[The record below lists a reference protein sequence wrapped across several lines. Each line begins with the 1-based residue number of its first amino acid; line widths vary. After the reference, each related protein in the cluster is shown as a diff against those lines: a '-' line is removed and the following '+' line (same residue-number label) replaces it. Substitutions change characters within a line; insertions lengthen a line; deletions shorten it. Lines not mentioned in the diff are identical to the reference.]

1 MLLFIQISHI
11 DIVSLQKLSL
21 ETLFKISELLQVPV
35 LELIKKQNI
44 YNMTEQELQQY
55 LLSKYPKENEECE
68 WKEFKNMKNDF
79 NGKEKDDVISY
90 VSALSNMEGG
100 HLVIGVVDKTLEIVG
115 TNTYNYDRQKAK
127 LRMTDL
133 CANLPSEGLLVEEFI
148 TDDSHKT
155 VWVIHI
161 PKHMKRRPV
170 YAHSKAWQRLDDSL
184 VELTD
189 SRLNVILDEQD
200 SAYDWTA
207 QAIADATIDD
217 LDPDAIMLAREGYK
231 QRYPKFAKEC
241 DSWSDKVF
249 LDKACLT
256 IDGKITKAT
265 LLLVGKEEKAH
276 KLNHIAQIV
285 WKCFQ
290 DGQTFGD
297 IYTIPFIR
305 TTSELLNR
313 IRNYRFKIYPK
324 NSLIPAEVWKYD
336 TESILEGLHNSIAH
350 QKYES
355 DARIIVTEDKDKLTF
370 QNDGYFF
377 EGNYSQYITGEK
389 TPRHYRNPALVKAM
403 VNIKMIDTQGYG
415 IHKMFVSQKERYLP
429 MPDYD
434 KSTATEVVLTLPGTV
449 IDENYSLL
457 LLENRNMS
465 LTDAVLLDSVQKGK
479 RISPEAIAMLR
490 KRKLIEGRLP
500 HIFIAKDIAQVTD
513 QKIEYSKHKGLDDK
527 KCEALLLD
535 SLKDHGS
542 LTKPEIVHLLWDV
555 LPDQLDDKQKEY
567 KINNLLRKL
576 RKEGKISNT
585 TIAGNK
591 STWAL
596 VNG

>member
-1 MLLFIQISHI
+1 M
-11 DIVSLQKLSL
+11 K
-21 ETLFKISELLQVPV
+21 
-35 LELIKKQNI
+35 
-44 YNMTEQELQQY
+44 EQELQQY
-55 LLSKYPKENEECE
+55 LLSKYPKEDAGCE
-68 WKEFKNMKNDF
+68 WKEFKNLKNDF

-100 HLVIGVVDKTLEIVG
+100 HLVIGVVDKTLDIVG
-115 TNTYNYDRQKAK
+115 TDTYNYDVQKAR
-127 LRMTDL
+127 LRMTNL
-133 CANLPSEGLLVEEFI
+133 CANLPSEGLLVEEFV
-148 TDDSHKT
+148 TDDTHKT
-155 VWVIHI
+155 VWVIHV
-161 PKHMKRRPV
+161 PKHMRRRPV

-184 VELTD
+184 VGLDESHLEA
-189 SRLNVILDEQD
+189 ILDEQELP
-200 SAYDWTA
+200 YDWSA
-207 QAIADATIDD
+207 QVIEEATIDD
-217 LDPDAIMLAREGYK
+217 LDADAIQLARDGYK
-231 QRYPKFAKEC
+231 QRYPKFATEC
-241 DSWSDKVF
+241 DTWTDKIF
-249 LDKACLT
+249 LDKASLT
-256 IDGKITKAT
+256 IDGKITRAT

-276 KLNHIAQIV
+276 KLHHIAQIV

-305 TTSELLNR
+305 STSELLNR

-350 QKYES
+350 QRYES
-355 DARIIVTEDKDKLTF
+355 GARIVVTEDKDKLTF
-370 QNDGYFF
+370 QN
-377 EGNYSQYITGEK
+377 EGSFYEGTYYQYITGEK
-389 TPRHYRNPALVKAM
+389 TPKSYRNPALVKAM

-434 KSTATEVVLTLPGTV
+434 KSSATEVVLTLPGTV

-457 LLENRNMS
+457 LLENRNLS

-479 RISPEAIAMLR
+479 RIPSEAVAMLR

-513 QKIEYSKHKGLDDK
+513 KKIEYTKHKGLNDK

-535 SLKDHGS
+535 SLRDHGS
-542 LTKPEIVHLLWDV
+542 LTKTEIVKLLWDV
-555 LPDQLDDKQKEY
+555 LPDQLDDKQREY
-567 KINNLLRKL
+567 KINNLLRKFRVKGL
-576 RKEGKISNT
+576 IRNT
-585 TIAGNK
+585 TVEGNK
-591 STWAL
+591 STWTL
-596 VNG
+596 VND

>member
-1 MLLFIQISHI
+1 M
-11 DIVSLQKLSL
+11 K
-21 ETLFKISELLQVPV
+21 
-35 LELIKKQNI
+35 
-44 YNMTEQELQQY
+44 EQELQQY
-55 LLSKYPKENEECE
+55 LLSKYPKEDAGCE
-68 WKEFKNMKNDF
+68 WKEFKNLKNDF

-100 HLVIGVVDKTLEIVG
+100 HLVIGVVDKTLDIVG
-115 TNTYNYDRQKAK
+115 TDTYNYDVQKAR
-127 LRMTDL
+127 LRMTNL
-133 CANLPSEGLLVEEFI
+133 CANLPSEGLLVEEFV
-148 TDDSHKT
+148 TDDTHKT
-155 VWVIHI
+155 VWVIHV
-161 PKHMKRRPV
+161 PKHMRRRPV

-184 VELTD
+184 VGLDE
-189 SRLNVILDEQD
+189 SRLEAILDEQELP
-200 SAYDWTA
+200 YDWSA
-207 QAIADATIDD
+207 QVIEEATIDD
-217 LDPDAIMLAREGYK
+217 LDADAIQLARDGYK
-231 QRYPKFAKEC
+231 QRYPKFATEC
-241 DSWSDKVF
+241 DTWTDKIF
-249 LDKACLT
+249 LDKASLT
-256 IDGKITKAT
+256 IDGKITRAT

-276 KLNHIAQIV
+276 KLHHIAQIV

-290 DGQTFGD
+290 DGQAFGD

-305 TTSELLNR
+305 STSDLLNR

-350 QKYES
+350 QRYES
-355 DARIIVTEDKDKLTF
+355 GARIVVTEDKDKLTF
-370 QNDGYFF
+370 QN
-377 EGNYSQYITGEK
+377 EGSFYEGAYYQYITGEK
-389 TPRHYRNPALVKAM
+389 TPKSYRNPALVKAM

-434 KSTATEVVLTLPGTV
+434 KSSATEVVLTLPGTV

-457 LLENRNMS
+457 LLENRNLS

-479 RISPEAIAMLR
+479 RIPSEAVAMLR

-513 QKIEYSKHKGLDDK
+513 KKIEYTKHKGLNDK

-535 SLKDHGS
+535 SLRDHGT
-542 LTKPEIVHLLWDV
+542 LTKTEIVKLLWDV
-555 LPDQLDDKQKEY
+555 LPDQLDDKQREY
-567 KINNLLRKL
+567 KINNLLRKFRVKGL
-576 RKEGKISNT
+576 IRNT
-585 TIAGNK
+585 TVEGNK

-596 VNG
+596 VND

>member
-1 MLLFIQISHI
+1 MFTFK
-11 DIVSLQKLSL
+11 IVSLQKRR
-21 ETLFKISELLQVPV
+21 
-35 LELIKKQNI
+35 
-44 YNMTEQELQQY
+44 MTEQELQQY
-55 LLSKYPKENEECE
+55 LLSQYPTENEGCE

-100 HLVIGVVDKTLEIVG
+100 HLVIGVVDQTLEIVG
-115 TNTYNYDRQKAK
+115 TNTYNYDVQKAR

-148 TDDSHKT
+148 TDDSNKK
-155 VWVIHI
+155 VWVIHV

-200 SAYDWTA
+200 TAYDWTA
-207 QAIADATIDD
+207 QIIKDATIDD
-217 LDPDAIMLAREGYK
+217 LDADAIKLAREGYK

-241 DSWSDKVF
+241 ESWSDKVF

-256 IDGKITKAT
+256 IDGKITNTT

-305 TTSELLNR
+305 TTTELLNR

-350 QKYES
+350 QKYENG
-355 DARIIVTEDKDKLTF
+355 ARIIVTEDKDKLTF

-377 EGNYSQYITGEK
+377 EGDYSQYITGEK
-389 TPRHYRNPALVKAM
+389 TPKHYRNPALVKAM

-479 RISPEAIAMLR
+479 RISAETVAMLR

-542 LTKPEIVHLLWDV
+542 LTKDEIRRLFWDV
-555 LPDQLDDKQKEY
+555 LSDQLNDKQKEY
-567 KINNLLRKL
+567 KINNILRKL

>member
-1 MLLFIQISHI
+1 M
-11 DIVSLQKLSL
+11 K
-21 ETLFKISELLQVPV
+21 
-35 LELIKKQNI
+35 
-44 YNMTEQELQQY
+44 EQELQQY
-55 LLSKYPKENEECE
+55 LLSKYPKEDAGCE
-68 WKEFKNMKNDF
+68 WKEFKNLKNDF

-100 HLVIGVVDKTLEIVG
+100 HLVIGVVDKTLDIVG
-115 TNTYNYDRQKAK
+115 TDTYNYDVQKAR
-127 LRMTDL
+127 LRMTNL
-133 CANLPSEGLLVEEFI
+133 CANLPSEGLLVEEFV
-148 TDDSHKT
+148 TDDTHKT
-155 VWVIHI
+155 VWVIHV
-161 PKHMKRRPV
+161 PKHMRRRPV

-184 VELTD
+184 VGLDE
-189 SRLNVILDEQD
+189 SRLEAILDEQELP
-200 SAYDWTA
+200 YDWSA
-207 QAIADATIDD
+207 QVIEEATIDD
-217 LDPDAIMLAREGYK
+217 LDADAIQLARDGYK
-231 QRYPKFAKEC
+231 QRYPKFATEC
-241 DSWSDKVF
+241 DTWTDKIF
-249 LDKACLT
+249 LDKASLT
-256 IDGKITKAT
+256 IDGKITRAT

-276 KLNHIAQIV
+276 KLQHIAQIV

-305 TTSELLNR
+305 STSDLLNR

-350 QKYES
+350 QRYES
-355 DARIIVTEDKDKLTF
+355 GARIVVTEDKDKLTF
-370 QNDGYFF
+370 QN
-377 EGNYSQYITGEK
+377 EGSFYEGTYYQYITGEK
-389 TPRHYRNPALVKAM
+389 TPKSYRNPALVKAM

-434 KSTATEVVLTLPGTV
+434 KSSATEVVLTLPGTV

-457 LLENRNMS
+457 LLENRNLS

-479 RISPEAIAMLR
+479 RIPSEAVAMLR

-513 QKIEYSKHKGLDDK
+513 KKIEYTKHKGLNDK

-535 SLKDHGS
+535 SLRDHGS
-542 LTKPEIVHLLWDV
+542 LTKTEIVKLLWDV
-555 LPDQLDDKQKEY
+555 LPDQLDDKQREY
-567 KINNLLRKL
+567 KINNLLRKFRVKGL
-576 RKEGKISNT
+576 IRNT
-585 TIAGNK
+585 TVEGNK

-596 VNG
+596 VND

>member
-1 MLLFIQISHI
+1 
-11 DIVSLQKLSL
+11 
-21 ETLFKISELLQVPV
+21 
-35 LELIKKQNI
+35 
-44 YNMTEQELQQY
+44 MTEQELQQY
-55 LLSKYPKENEECE
+55 LLSKYPKENEGCE

-115 TNTYNYDRQKAK
+115 TNTYNYDIQKAR

-133 CANLPSEGLLVEEFI
+133 CANLPSEGLFVKEFI

-184 VELTD
+184 IEMTD
-189 SRLNVILDEQD
+189 SRLNTILNEQD
-200 SAYDWTA
+200 ITYDWTA
-207 QAIADATIDD
+207 QVVKNATIDD
-217 LDPDAIMLAREGYK
+217 LDSDAIKLAREGYK
-231 QRYPKFAKEC
+231 QRYPRLAKEC
-241 DSWSDKVF
+241 ESWN
-249 LDKACLT
+249 DKACLT
-256 IDGKITKAT
+256 IDGKITNTT

-285 WKCFQ
+285 WKCVQ

-355 DARIIVTEDKDKLTF
+355 GARIIVSEDKDKLTF

-377 EGNYSQYITGEK
+377 DGNYSQYITGEK
-389 TPRHYRNPALVKAM
+389 TPKHYRNPALVKAM

-434 KSTATEVVLTLPGTV
+434 KSTETEVVLTLPGTV

-457 LLENRNMS
+457 LLENRDLS

-479 RISPEAIAMLR
+479 RISSEAVTMLR
-490 KRKLIEGRLP
+490 KQKLIEGRLP

-542 LTKPEIVHLLWDV
+542 LTKDEIRRLFWDV
-555 LPDQLDDKQKEY
+555 LSDQLNDKQKDTKVY
-567 KINNLLRKL
+567 NILRKL
-576 RKEGKISNT
+576 KKHGKISNKT
-585 TIAGNK
+585 KGNI
-591 STWAL
+591 SFWSL
-596 VNG
+596 VK